1 MYTVLANPTHHIHHK
16 SVHSPAG
23 LKGSMACDSAVNTY
37 SLTGPAAAFLPA
49 CAHKWQR
56 YSQKLCIEWMACD
69 SAVNTYSL
77 TGPAAAFLPACAH
90 KWHTDVVLAC
100 THKWHTDEV
109 RDCA

>member
-49 CAHKWQR
+49 CAHKW
-56 YSQKLCIEWMACD
+56 
-69 SAVNTYSL
+69 
-77 TGPAAAFLPACAH
+77 
-90 KWHTDVVLAC
+90 HTDVVLAC